1 MTTFFTWSIICIDR
15 PIFFIIK
22 CHLTRQKYTLLV
34 SFVNI
39 YSWIYFSIEEFGK
52 FVRVV
57 LCVVHIVYLK
67 EFKIPGKIWLVVFW
81 RRKNVVYFCAIRITQ
96 YISHVEKQPVDLK
109 GANVPESPQLFVK
122 VPQTCLVV
130 QMLFLQKKWNLRPLE
145 KLTNVKPGEKC
156 TRESER
162 SAAVQLWPQLTFK
175 LIENSGYNSQNYLH
189 SNIQISSSTFSN
201 QHGWNIYSPAYYQ
214 MYTIFWNASLLWYLS
229 I

>member
-130 QMLFLQKKWNLRPLE
+130 QMLFLHKKKVESAP
-145 KLTNVKPGEKC
+145 PGEADKC
-156 TRESER
+156 KAGREVHQRVRALCCS
-162 SAAVQLWPQLTFK
+162 STLTA
-175 LIENSGYNSQNYLH
+175 I
-189 SNIQISSSTFSN
+189 NIQ
-201 QHGWNIYSPAYYQ
+201 ADRE
-214 MYTIFWNASLLWYLS
+214 FWLQ
-229 I
+229 